1 MRGRGAEYETVLG
14 LLDGTQQGQGRMLL
28 VEGEPGTGKSLLLAR
43 AGEEA
48 GRRGFRVVA
57 AAAGELSPAPSLDGL
72 EELASAGPVLVTVDN
87 VQWADLATTQAL
99 RSMPRLLGSYPLSWI
114 LAVGTSSDA
123 GPAELLFGLL
133 ESGGAARISL
143 GPLDHEDQIALIGDV
158 LGAVPDQTLIELA
171 ADAAGNPLVLAEA
184 FGGLRDENAIVVHDG
199 HASLARAQVSS
210 VQVSSVQV
218 TSRIETLARDRLK
231 GLSARAR
238 RFVATASILG
248 GSFRLE
254 DVGEMLGESPGA
266 LLAALDE
273 ALSAY
278 LLVVRADSLAF
289 RHEFVRQAVARML
302 AEPVQQALHWQYGR
316 MLLARGGSAVPAAY
330 HLLRGARPGDAEALA
345 GLDRAVAEIAPFAP
359 QAAAELATGALVLT
373 LPSDPGRSVRTA
385 AAARALTAAGQWD
398 EAETLVRSALAAP
411 RPAREAAAMRCAL
424 ASLLALTGR
433 AMEAMTE
440 AQTVLTNSG
449 VPADLRDQAT
459 VALMWAWLGLRGNQ
473 QADQLA
479 GTILAEPSTK
489 PGELVVAA
497 MVALAV
503 ARWDSGRAA
512 EALDLAAQAVRQA
525 TDRPYETT
533 HFSPHIFLASALIQ
547 VRRLDE
553 ATVITDAFEV
563 GGPRPEGITEVLR
576 ARIGLAAGRLDDAVA
591 LAESASRRVKA
602 DGRFAGDS
610 LAVPVLTAVAL
621 RRGDLPK
628 AAEYVQRLPALGHY
642 YPSPYL
648 TDGVRLVE
656 AQVLEA
662 RCGPHAALDF
672 LADVLAGLPEH
683 RSVLLTDPAS
693 APWLVR
699 VALAA
704 GDREQAARIVTAI
717 GEVARGNPALAFIR
731 ASAEHAEGLL
741 TSDVSLLQHASAQ
754 LPDPWARACAVED
767 QGVLLA
773 AAGRD
778 REAIRSLEEA
788 LREYGRLGARR
799 GVARTRRRLRQLGVR
814 RQYWA
819 SEQRPAAGWASLT
832 DIEQATARLVA
843 EGLTNQRIAD
853 QLFISTHTVAFH
865 LRQVFRKLDIRSR
878 VDLARIALEHAR
890 PEAAQTP

>member
-1 MRGRGAEYETVLG
+1 MRGRGAEFETVLA
-14 LLDGTQQGQGRMLL
+14 LLDGTQQGQGRVLL

-72 EELASAGPVLVTVDN
+72 DELVSAGPVLVTVDN

-99 RSMPRLLGSYPLSWI
+99 RSMPRLLASYPLSWI
-114 LAVGTSSDA
+114 LAMGTPSDA

-133 ESGGAARISL
+133 ESDGAARISL
-143 GPLDHEDQIALIGDV
+143 GPLDHEAQVALIGDV

-184 FGGLRDENAIVVHDG
+184 FGGLRDENAIVVRDG
-199 HASLARAQVSS
+199 HASLAPARVSS
-210 VQVSSVQV
+210 ARV
-218 TSRIETLARDRLK
+218 TSRIETLAQDRLR
-231 GLSARAR
+231 GLSAHAR
-238 RFVATASILG
+238 RFVAAASVLG

-254 DVGEMLGESPGA
+254 DVGEILGESPGA

-278 LLVVRADSLAF
+278 LLVVRADGLAF

-302 AEPVQQALHWQYGR
+302 AEPVQRALHGQYGR

-359 QAAAELATGALVLT
+359 QAAAGLATGALALT

-398 EAETLVRSALAAP
+398 EAETLVRSALAVP
-411 RPAREAAAMRCAL
+411 PPAREAAAMRCAL
-424 ASLLALTGR
+424 ASLLVLTGR
-433 AMEAMTE
+433 ATEAMAE

-489 PGELVVAA
+489 RGELVVAA

-533 HFSPHIFLASALIQ
+533 HFSPHVFLASALIQ

-553 ATVITDAFEV
+553 ATAITDAFEV
-563 GGPRPEGITEVLR
+563 GGPGPEGIPEVLR
-576 ARIGLAAGRLDDAVA
+576 ARIALAAGRLDDAVA
-591 LAESASRRVKA
+591 LAGSASRRVEA
-602 DGRFAGDS
+602 GGRFAGDS
-610 LAVPVLTAVAL
+610 LAVPVLATVAL

-628 AAEYVQRLPALGHY
+628 AADYVQRLPALGHY

-662 RCGPHAALDF
+662 RRGPRAALDF

-717 GEVARGNPALAFIR
+717 GEVARGSPTLAFIR

-741 TSDVSLLQHASAQ
+741 TSDVFLLQHASAQ

-778 REAIRSLEEA
+778 HEAIRSLEEA
-788 LREYGRLGARR
+788 LREYDRLGARR

-814 RQYWA
+814 RRHWA
-819 SEQRPAAGWASLT
+819 SEPRPAAGWASLT

-865 LRQVFRKLDIRSR
+865 LRQMFRKLDISSR
-878 VDLARIALEHAR
+878 VDLARIALEHAP
-890 PEAAQTP
+890 PEGAQTP